1 MIKCFAK
8 TQTPPRLA
16 AGLSLIELLVAMFIA
31 TVIMAGVVNT
41 IVTTKQSY
49 TFDEQVSYMQENAR
63 FAIDL
68 IARDFRQAGFLGGC
82 NSKGNV
88 ALAIAPTASQAPFIK
103 HYAVE
108 GFESGA
114 HPAAYSGNVW
124 TGSASTPD
132 SVVVRFAYSEDNLF
146 VNQWVTPTFTT
157 NVPHGFSTGQSV
169 LVADSLCSQV
179 GIAAMT
185 AASTT
190 TLTHNAGVAGS
201 STNCNANLTGSY
213 TCATGTPGTPTNYA
227 PGSRVFEFITRAYY
241 IGDSSSDDTVP
252 ALFSTELNGVGG
264 FSTNELV
271 PGVEDIQI
279 TFGVDTE
286 ATNPDGKVN
295 QYLAAAGIT
304 VDEATAASGWVGW
317 DRVLTARIQM
327 VVRSRDPALPSSQSQ
342 TPITGGATYNDRF
355 MRQTVTTTVQMRNA
369 ALAANI

>member
-1 MIKCFAK
+1 MMDFFAK
-8 TQTPPRLA
+8 TRMCPQRQL
-16 AGLSLIELLVAMFIA
+16 GFSLIELLVAMFIA
-31 TVIMAGVVNT
+31 TIIMAGVVNT

-63 FAIDL
+63 FAVDL

-88 ALAIAPTASQAPFIK
+88 ALAISPTASQAPFIK
-103 HYAVE
+103 QYAVE
-108 GFESGA
+108 GFESGS
-114 HPAAYSGNVW
+114 HPAAYSGFIW

-132 SVVVRFAYSEDNLF
+132 SVVVRFAYTEDNLF
-146 VNQWVTPTFTT
+146 VNQHAAPTFTT
-157 NVPHGFSTGQSV
+157 NIPHGFSTGQSV

-179 GIAAMT
+179 GISAMSAT
-185 AASTT
+185 STS
-190 TLTHNAGVAGS
+190 TLAHNAGVAGS
-201 STNCNANLTGSY
+201 STNCNANLTGNY
-213 TCATGTPGTPTNYA
+213 TCSTGAAGAATSYA
-227 PGSRVFEFITRAYY
+227 PGSRIFEYITRAYY

-252 ALFSTELNGVGG
+252 ALFSTELNGVGA
-264 FSTNELV
+264 FAPNELV

-286 ATNPDGKVN
+286 TTDPDGKVN
-295 QYLAAAGIT
+295 QYLTATGIT
-304 VDEATAASGWVGW
+304 LDEATAGSSWVGW

-327 VVRSRDPALPSSQSQ
+327 VVRSRDPILPSAQSQ

-355 MRQTVTTTVQMRNA
+355 MRQTVTTTIQMRNA